1 MNRDLPSILVVDDQE
16 TILEGFAK
24 LLDKQGS
31 QTSDASIS
39 LDALEAALGG
49 SSTKAHDTELPTYDM
64 HYARQ
69 GLEGVRMCEAAI
81 ARGKSLSVAF
91 VDVHMPP
98 GIDGV
103 ETALA
108 LWRLQP
114 DLEIVLCTAHAIYS
128 WQEILAK
135 IPGRRD
141 QLVILRKPFD
151 AIEVRQLAACLT
163 EKTRRGRELAN
174 RMQQL
179 EARVEREVSRRLEL
193 ELAHHQK
200 FEELG
205 RLAAGIAHEI
215 STPAQ
220 YIQSSLDF
228 LDELVTEMTE
238 SPSSAAPLD
247 DLRTAVRDAAH
258 GVGRI
263 TTIVRSVREYSHT
276 SDEPEPIDLNHQVKL
291 ASELARSQYKYD
303 AELELDLGEVPVIQ
317 GHADALG
324 RSIMNLLVNAA
335 HAIRAKPHEGLGRI
349 TVATR
354 STTNG
359 VSVSITDTGTGIAP
373 EHREKVF
380 EPFFTTKPR
389 GEGTGQGLPL
399 VRATVERHGGTIR
412 FETAQG
418 VGTTFILTFPVDVRA
433 VAAA

>member
-1 MNRDLPSILVVDDQE
+1 MTNDLPSILVIDDQE
-16 TILEGFAK
+16 PILDGMKK
-24 LLDKQGS
+24 LLDVEGS
-31 QTSDASIS
+31 RTSDASIS

-49 SSTKAHDTELPTYDM
+49 DVPAVASFGLPTYDM

-69 GLEGVRMCEAAI
+69 GLEGVRKAERAI
-81 ARGKSLSVAF
+81 AQGKPFSVAF

-103 ETALA
+103 ETSLA
-108 LWRLQP
+108 LWKLQP
-114 DLEIVLCTAHAIYS
+114 DLEIVLCTAHSIYS

-135 IPGRRD
+135 VPRRD
-141 QLVILRKPFD
+141 QLLILRKPFD

-163 EKTRRGRELAN
+163 EKVRRGRELST
-174 RMQQL
+174 RMAEL
-179 EARVEREVSRRLEL
+179 EARVEREVGRRLEV

-228 LDELVTEMTE
+228 LGELVTEMTE
-238 SPSSAAPLD
+238 APAVAAPLE
-247 DLRTAVRDAAH
+247 DLRTAVNDATH

-263 TTIVRSVREYSHT
+263 TAIVRSVREYSHST
-276 SDEPEPIDLNHQVKL
+276 TEAEPIDLNHQIKM

-303 AELELDLGEVPVIQ
+303 AELALDLEEVPVIC
-317 GHADALG
+317 GYADELG
-324 RSIMNLLVNAA
+324 RTIMNLLINAA
-335 HAIRAKPHEGLGRI
+335 HAIRAKGAGVGKI

-354 STTNG
+354 ATKESVT
-359 VSVSITDTGTGIAP
+359 VSVSDTGTGIAP

-389 GEGTGQGLPL
+389 GEGTGQGLAL
-399 VRATVERHGGTIR
+399 VRNTVEHHGGAIR
-412 FETAQG
+412 LETTPG
-418 VGTTFILTFPVDVRA
+418 IGTTFILSFPTETSGRRV
-433 VAAA
+433 VAA

>member
-1 MNRDLPSILVVDDQE
+1 MIRNLPSVLVVDDQE
-16 TILEGFAK
+16 PILDGFAK
-24 LLDKQGS
+24 LLDAQAYRS
-31 QTSDASIS
+31 SDASIS
-39 LDALEAALGG
+39 LDELEAALGG
-49 SSTKAHDTELPTYDM
+49 VVPAPVNSGLPTYDM

-69 GLEGVRMCEAAI
+69 GLEGVRVCKEAI
-81 ARGKSLSVAF
+81 ARGKPLSVAF

-108 LWRLQP
+108 LWKLQP

-135 IPGRRD
+135 IDRRD

-163 EKTRRGRELAN
+163 EKTRRGRELAE
-174 RMQQL
+174 RMAQL
-179 EARVEREVSRRLEL
+179 EARVENEVARRLEV

-215 STPAQ
+215 STPTQ

-228 LDELVTEMTE
+228 IDELVTEMVD
-238 SPSSAAPLD
+238 SPAAPVPLD
-247 DLRTAVRDAAH
+247 DMRNAVRDAVH

-276 SDEPEPIDLNHQVKL
+276 NTDPEPIDLNHQIKL
-291 ASELARSQYKYD
+291 AAELARSQYKYD
-303 AELELDLGEVPVIQ
+303 AELVLDLAEVPVIQ
-317 GHADALG
+317 GHADELG
-324 RSIMNLLVNAA
+324 RTIMNLLINAA
-335 HAIRAKPHEGLGRI
+335 HAIRAKGAGVGRI
-349 TVATR
+349 TVA
-354 STTNG
+354 SSVSNG
-359 VSVSITDTGTGIAP
+359 SVTVSVADTGTGIAP
-373 EHREKVF
+373 EHRAKVF

-399 VRATVERHGGTIR
+399 VRATVERHHGTIR
-412 FETAQG
+412 FDTTQG
-418 VGTTFILTFPVDVRA
+418 VGTTFILTFPLEGRA

>member
-1 MNRDLPSILVVDDQE
+1 MKTDLPSILVIDDQE
-16 TILEGFAK
+16 PILEGFQK
-24 LLDKQGS
+24 LLDVDAYQS
-31 QTSDASIS
+31 SDASIS
-39 LDALEAALGG
+39 LDQLEAALGG
-49 SSTKAHDTELPTYDM
+49 STPSTVTQELPTYDM

-69 GLEGVRMCEAAI
+69 GLEGVRMCEHAI
-81 ARGKSLSVAF
+81 ARGKPLSVAF

-98 GIDGV
+98 GMDGV
-103 ETALA
+103 ETAIA
-108 LWRLQP
+108 LWKLQP

-135 IPGRRD
+135 VPRRD

-151 AIEVRQLAACLT
+151 AIEVRQLAACLG
-163 EKTRRGRELAN
+163 EKTRRGRELAL
-174 RMQQL
+174 RMAQL
-179 EARVEREVSRRLEL
+179 EARVESEVGRRLEI

-228 LDELVTEMTE
+228 LDELVTEMIE
-238 SPSSAAPLD
+238 SPLQATPLE
-247 DLRTAVRDAAH
+247 DLRTAVNDATH

-263 TTIVRSVREYSHT
+263 TAIVRSVREYSHT
-276 SDEPEPIDLNHQVKL
+276 SSEAEPLDLNHQIRM
-291 ASELARSQYKYD
+291 AAELARSQYKYD
-303 AELELDLGEVPVIQ
+303 AELELDLAEVPVIKA
-317 GHADALG
+317 HADELG
-324 RSIMNLLVNAA
+324 RAIMNLLINAA
-335 HAIRAKPHEGLGRI
+335 HAIRAKGAGVGKI
-349 TVATR
+349 TIATR
-354 STTNG
+354 AAHDS

-399 VRATVERHGGTIR
+399 VRATVERHGGTLR

-418 VGTTFILTFPVDVRA
+418 VGTTFILSFPVEGRA
-433 VAAA
+433 VIAA

>member
-1 MNRDLPSILVVDDQE
+1 MTRHLPSILVVDDQE
-16 TILEGFAK
+16 PILDGFSK
-24 LLDKQGS
+24 LLDAQASKS
-31 QTSDASIS
+31 SDASIS
-39 LDALEAALGG
+39 LDQLEAALGG
-49 SSTKAHDTELPTYDM
+49 GIPTPVNTGLPTYDM

-69 GLEGVRMCEAAI
+69 GAEAVRLCEQAI
-81 ARGKSLSVAF
+81 ARGKPLSVAF

-98 GIDGV
+98 GMDGV
-103 ETALA
+103 DTALE

-128 WQEILAK
+128 WQEILVK
-135 IPGRRD
+135 IPGRHN

-151 AIEVRQLAACLT
+151 AIEVRQLAACLS
-163 EKTRRGRELAN
+163 EKTRRGRELAL
-174 RMQQL
+174 RMAQL
-179 EARVEREVSRRLEL
+179 EARVEREVARRLEV

-238 SPSSAAPLD
+238 SPAMPAPLD

-263 TTIVRSVREYSHT
+263 TTIVRSVREYSHMNN
-276 SDEPEPIDLNHQVKL
+276 EAEPIDLNHQIKL
-291 ASELARSQYKYD
+291 AAELARSQYKYD
-303 AELELDLGEVPVIQ
+303 AELVLDLVDVPVIQ
-317 GHADALG
+317 GHADELG
-324 RSIMNLLVNAA
+324 RTIMNLLINAA
-335 HAIRAKPHEGLGRI
+335 HAIRAKGAGLGRI

-354 STTNG
+354 VTHDSVT
-359 VSVSITDTGTGIAP
+359 VSVADTGTGIAA

-399 VRATVERHGGTIR
+399 VRATVEHHGGTIN
-412 FETAQG
+412 FETTEG
-418 VGTTFILTFPVDVRA
+418 IGTTFILGFPVGGR
-433 VAAA
+433 AAAAA

>member
-1 MNRDLPSILVVDDQE
+1 MKTDLPSILVIDDQE
-16 TILEGFAK
+16 PILEGFQK
-24 LLDKQGS
+24 LLDVDAYQS
-31 QTSDASIS
+31 SDASIS
-39 LDALEAALGG
+39 LDQLEAALGG
-49 SSTKAHDTELPTYDM
+49 STPSTVMQELPTYDM

-69 GLEGVRMCEAAI
+69 GLEGVRMCEHAI
-81 ARGKSLSVAF
+81 ARGKPLSVAF

-98 GIDGV
+98 GMDGV
-103 ETALA
+103 ETAIA
-108 LWRLQP
+108 LWKLQP

-135 IPGRRD
+135 VPRRD

-151 AIEVRQLAACLT
+151 AIEVRQLAACLG
-163 EKTRRGRELAN
+163 EKTRRGRELAL
-174 RMQQL
+174 RMAQL
-179 EARVEREVSRRLEL
+179 EARVESEVGRRLEI

-228 LDELVTEMTE
+228 LDELVTEMIE
-238 SPSSAAPLD
+238 SPLQATPLE
-247 DLRTAVRDAAH
+247 DLRTAVNDATH

-263 TTIVRSVREYSHT
+263 TAIVRSVREYSHT
-276 SDEPEPIDLNHQVKL
+276 SSEAEPLDLNHQIRM
-291 ASELARSQYKYD
+291 AAELARSQYKYD
-303 AELELDLGEVPVIQ
+303 AELELDLAEVPVIKA
-317 GHADALG
+317 HADELG
-324 RSIMNLLVNAA
+324 RAIMNLLINAA
-335 HAIRAKPHEGLGRI
+335 HAIRAKGAGVGKI
-349 TVATR
+349 TIATR
-354 STTNG
+354 AAHDS

-399 VRATVERHGGTIR
+399 VRATVERHGGTLR

-418 VGTTFILTFPVDVRA
+418 VGTTFILSFPVEGRA
-433 VAAA
+433 VIAA